1 MEESK
6 QIDKSLIEIL
16 KNYHIDYKCVHQS
29 KAEELI
35 LDEIM
40 KELEAAFKATSIIPV
55 TGDAVDALAVVR
67 ANLRKAYAA
76 IEKIEAENKA
86 DTMVTQ
92 DE

>member
-1 MEESK
+1 M
-6 QIDKSLIEIL
+6 
-16 KNYHIDYKCVHQS
+16 
-29 KAEELI
+29 
-35 LDEIM
+35 DEIM
-40 KELEAAFKATSIIPV
+40 KELESAFKATSIISV

-86 DTMVTQ
+86 DTMATQ

>member
-1 MEESK
+1 ME
-6 QIDKSLIEIL
+6 
-16 KNYHIDYKCVHQS
+16 
-29 KAEELI
+29 
-35 LDEIM
+35 EIM

-55 TGDAVDALAVVR
+55 TGDAVVALAVVR
-67 ANLRKAYAA
+67 ANLRKAQAS

>member
-1 MEESK
+1 ME
-6 QIDKSLIEIL
+6 
-16 KNYHIDYKCVHQS
+16 
-29 KAEELI
+29 
-35 LDEIM
+35 EIM

-76 IEKIEAENKA
+76 IEKIEAKNKA
-86 DTMVTQ
+86 DTIVTQ